1 MILMLNINNYVFCLR
16 KMLCEIWY
24 YLYNL
29 KNLRNTHRG
38 VSLLVMLQ
46 AVPLLHLLKTS
57 EKMLEVEVGSSLR
70 DSSLRDLRVLGGL
83 GVTGLGLTLRSC
95 HFHQTK
101 N

>member
-24 YLYNL
+24 YLYNF
-29 KNLRNTHRG
+29 KKVRNTHGG
-38 VSLLVMLQ
+38 VSLLVTLQ

-70 DSSLRDLRVLGGL
+70 DLRVLGGL
-83 GVTGLGLTLRSC
+83 GVTGLGLTLPSC
-95 HFHQTK
+95 HFHHTK

>member
-24 YLYNL
+24 YLYNF
-29 KNLRNTHRG
+29 KKVRNTHGG
-38 VSLLVMLQ
+38 VSLLVTLQ

-70 DSSLRDLRVLGGL
+70 GSSVSQG
-83 GVTGLGLTLRSC
+83 S
-95 HFHQTK
+95 
-101 N
+101 